1 MSIEALMEMY
11 DMTREEVEEVL
22 FSQSSDYRKKNK
34 KSFEKDLTNST
45 QSAIL

>member
-22 FSQSSDYRKKNK
+22 FSQSSDYRKKIK
-34 KSFEKDLTNST
+34 KVLKKT
-45 QSAIL
+45 

>member
-22 FSQSSDYRKKNK
+22 FSQSSDYK